1 MKMIKRRI
9 VTIALLAAL
18 VAAFAVFFAGCGSAV
33 VTDFTMDAEG
43 KFSFTGFGSA
53 ERYIVEV
60 YNSADVKDEDVAD
73 DASYVARITLP
84 AGKNTIKGEISDVKT
99 LPWGKYTALAYG
111 VVADGD
117 GSSRTDPASAEFS
130 RSGTLTAP
138 TVAYSWRGFE
148 LTATIGTDSLTAYQD
163 SEALTTFTTEV
174 YSDSACTTKV
184 GSIEISTP
192 VLTVGGGM
200 GPGSSSTWTG
210 NSDTFTYNGTIGT
223 DVTLYVRTRANASDD
238 GMAKESEWT
247 KAESFVV
254 NGFVAESG
262 LAESY
267 YTGSDV
273 SEAKT
278 YSRSGFNFEV
288 VTQSFMG
295 STTTKYTDCTATLA
309 MTAEGGFTYTL
320 SGKAENAEEASTIT
334 TLTGTAKADGRQ
346 YWFKYTKQQSGG
358 GFPGFPGFPGGGSST
373 VTQCAGAFL
382 SADGNTMTVNFGDG
396 TFELTLNA

>member
-33 VTDFTMDAEG
+33 VTDFTIDAEG

-60 YNSADVKDEDVAD
+60 YNSADVKDGDIAD

-84 AGKNTIKGEISDVKT
+84 AGKNTITGEISDVKT

-138 TVAYSWRGFE
+138 SVSYFLRGFE
-148 LTATIGTDSLTAYQD
+148 LTATIGTDSLTAYQS

-184 GSIEISTP
+184 GSITISTP
-192 VLTVGGGM
+192 TMSSGGGT
-200 GPGSSSTWTG
+200 GPGSSSSWTG
-210 NSDTFTYNGTIGT
+210 NSGTFTYNGTVGT
-223 DVTLYVRTRANASDD
+223 DATIYVRTRANASDD
-238 GMAKESEWT
+238 GMAKESAWT
-247 KAESFVV
+247 DTVSFTL
-254 NGFVAESG
+254 NGLVAEAG
-262 LAESY
+262 LGSSY
-267 YTGSDV
+267 YTGTAV
-273 SEAKT
+273 SVAKT
-278 YSRSGFNFEV
+278 YSRNDFALDV
-288 VTQSFMG
+288 VTESFFG
-295 STTTKYTDCTATLA
+295 STTTKYTGCSATLSV
-309 MTAEGGFTYTL
+309 TAEGGFTYELRGT
-320 SGKAENAEEASTIT
+320 AEGAEEVTEIT
-334 TLTGTAKADGRQ
+334 SRTGNVKVDGRQ
-346 YWFKYTKQQSGG
+346 YWFEYTYQQSGG
-358 GFPGFPGFPGGGSST
+358 FFPGGGSST
-373 VTQCAGAFL
+373 VTEYAGAFV
-382 SADGNTMTVNFGDG
+382 SADGNTMTVDFGDG
-396 TFELTLNA
+396 QLELTLNA